1 MLPIRKIVLYKHGVG
16 YFERQ
21 GKVSGDATVDLHFKA
36 SEMNDVLKS
45 LTVLDL
51 GGGIVASISY
61 ESTKPVEKQLEDI
74 AIRLPEKNALTGLLS
89 QIRGAQVQVEVGSQ
103 TVEGT
108 ITGIETVTRK
118 AGEEMV
124 WSQYLS
130 LLTDGT
136 TLKSFDLLE
145 IKQISFLDVSLQK
158 DLQHLLEI
166 LIAAKKKDLKR
177 LTIFARGRGDDER
190 PLVASYIVETPVW
203 KTSYRVLLKNESE
216 QGKEETLIQGWALVD
231 NTQDEDWEDVQLTL
245 VAGLPISFVHDLYSP
260 RYKRRPVVQVQ
271 EEEAYAPPVLEEAVD
286 ELMADFEMPGDTPVG
301 GVNEYAAA
309 PRRALARRP
318 AMAAPAPA
326 APPVPQAMA
335 KAEALRRSVDVQTR
349 TVEVGDLFQYAIQ
362 NAVTVKRNQS
372 ALVPILQKPFEGTR
386 VAVYNPTVREKNPM
400 SAVLFK
406 NTTGMTLEGGPLTVL
421 EGETYVGEAMLE
433 TMKPDEERLVPFSVE
448 LGCTVTVDSESELQ
462 TVHMARITHG
472 TLYLHRFR
480 VEKTVYL
487 VRNKLEREL
496 DLYIEHRFKEGW
508 KLVEPESAAEKTE
521 SFYRFRLSAP
531 PRKTTRFVV
540 AEKGDMVESWQIQ
553 TVDRKQIGVW
563 LEKRYIGSDTQQALE
578 RLVELGDKAA
588 TLDHWIQ
595 QRQNEIEEIYSNQER
610 LRENLQALGSS
621 RDEQGLRERYI
632 EALSVEED
640 RLTDLRQQLQQWREE
655 KGAIEE
661 EMGSMVR
668 NLELEVQL

>member
-21 GKVSGDATVDLHFKA
+21 GKVAGDVTVDLHFKA

-51 GGGIVASISY
+51 GGGIVSSISY

-89 QIRGAQVQVEVGSQ
+89 QIRGAQVRVDIGSQ

-108 ITGIETVTRK
+108 ITGIETITRK
-118 AGEEMV
+118 VDDETI

-130 LLTDGT
+130 LLTDGM
-136 TLKSFDLLE
+136 TLQSFDLLE
-145 IKQISFLDVSLQK
+145 IKHITFLDASLQK
-158 DLQHLLEI
+158 DLQHLLDI

-177 LTIFARGRGDDER
+177 LTIFARGDGDGER
-190 PLVASYIVETPVW
+190 PLTASYIVETPVW
-203 KTSYRVLLKNESE
+203 KTSYRVLLD
-216 QGKEETLIQGWALVD
+216 GKDGDGKETLIQGWALVD

-260 RYKRRPVVQVQ
+260 RYKRRPVVEVQ
-271 EEEAYAPPVLEEAVD
+271 EEEAYAPPMLEEVVD
-286 ELMADFEMPGDTPVG
+286 ELMSDFEMAEETPVG
-301 GVNEYAAA
+301 AGARLEA
-309 PRRALARRP
+309 PRRSTRARV
-318 AMAAPAPA
+318 APAPA
-326 APPVPQAMA
+326 AAPMPQPMA
-335 KAEALRRSVDVQTR
+335 KADALRRSVDVQTR
-349 TVEVGDLFQYAIQ
+349 TVEVGDLFQYEIK

-386 VAVYNPTVREKNPM
+386 VAVYNPAVREKNPM

-448 LGCTVTVDSESELQ
+448 LGCTVTIDNESELQ
-462 TVHMARITHG
+462 TVHTARITHG
-472 TLYLHRFR
+472 TLYLHRYR
-480 VEKTVYL
+480 IEKTVYL

-496 DLYIEHRFKEGW
+496 DLYLEHRFKEGW
-508 KLVEPESAAEKTE
+508 KLTEPETPIEKTE
-521 SFYRFRLSAP
+521 SFYRFRLPAP

-553 TVDRKQIGVW
+553 NVDRKQIGMW

-578 RLVELGDKAA
+578 RLVEIGDKAA

-640 RLTDLRQQLQQWREE
+640 RLGDLRQQLQQWREE

-661 EMGSMVR
+661 EMASMVR
-668 NLELEVQL
+668 NLEIEVQL